1 MNKRVT
7 LICLTAIGLIIMI
20 AGFNI
25 NIYDNNDEKYV
36 YQQIAWESLN
46 KGNKQEIIGNWQ
58 EAKVEIITRDHDF
71 SLIPLNNLGSKINV
85 KGKEMVVVSFDSKN
99 ETILGRV
106 IVYIDPQTKKVV
118 GIAPRM

>member
-25 NIYDNNDEKYV
+25 NIYDNNGEKYV
-36 YQQIAWESLN
+36 YQKIAWESLDE
-46 KGNKQEIIGNWQ
+46 GNKEEIIGSWQ
-58 EAKVEIITRDHDF
+58 EAKVETITIDYDF
-71 SLIPLNNLGSKINV
+71 SIIPLNNSGGEINV

-99 ETILGRV
+99 EAMLGKV
-106 IVYIDPQTKKVV
+106 IVYIDPQTKKAV
-118 GIAPRM
+118 GIVPRM